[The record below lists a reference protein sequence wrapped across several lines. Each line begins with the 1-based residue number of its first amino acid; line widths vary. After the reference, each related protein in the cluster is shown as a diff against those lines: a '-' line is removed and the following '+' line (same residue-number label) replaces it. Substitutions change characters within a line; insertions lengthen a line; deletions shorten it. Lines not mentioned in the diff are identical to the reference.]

1 MFIQLH
7 ALTSYPSALLNRDD
21 AGFAKQ
27 LPFGGATR
35 TRVSSQCLKYHWR
48 NFDGE
53 TALYDMD
60 VPESL
65 RSRETF
71 YRRLVDPLADEDH
84 PEPLVA
90 CAALALQERLLSDNR
105 VNLSPL
111 KSLLKQEDDPREA
124 LETNQVTIFGAPE
137 MRYLRHLAAEKVEAV
152 ADEFPGFLNGDEPD
166 SGTLSDAAK
175 TLRDFSKR
183 DLRKNLR
190 GLELASGLDAAMFG
204 RMATSDV
211 LARGDA
217 AVHVAH
223 AFTTHA
229 QESESDYFSAVDE
242 LRRDEPEES
251 GELGAGHIN
260 TQELTS
266 GLFYSYVVV
275 DVPLLVSNLSGVE
288 QDEWTDGNTD
298 LAAEVMERFAQLM
311 HELRKPLHYLG
322 GEVGV
327 AVGPLVLL
335 DAGEVGHEQGHVHD
349 DVAVEEAARELLR
362 VDVPGAE
369 LAAFFGLV
377 APQFVDRREVVALAF
392 LGVGGEG
399 VGHVHGGVA
408 PGQYVARGH
417 AAEHGGVQAAGKLQA
432 PKVFPQV
439 SL

>member
-7 ALTSYPSALLNRDD
+7 ALTSYPSTLLNRDD

-53 TALYDMD
+53 HALYDMD
-60 VPESL
+60 VPKSL

-71 YRRLVDPLADEDH
+71 WRRLAQPLIDDGYPA
-84 PEPLVA
+84 PLVRA
-90 CAALALQERLLSDNR
+90 VTFALKERLLSDNKAGKR
-105 VNLSPL
+105 DL
-111 KSLLKQEDDPREA
+111 KTLIDPGEDDDLRE
-124 LETNQVTIFGAPE
+124 LINTNQVTIFGVPE
-137 MRYLRHLAAEKVEAV
+137 MRYLRDLAAGMIEEAR
-152 ADEFPGFLNGDEPD
+152 DDFPVFWEEEAPD
-166 SGTLSDAAK
+166 SDAISDAAEAM
-175 TLRDFSKR
+175 RDISKR
-183 DLRKNLR
+183 DLKKNLK

-251 GELGAGHIN
+251 GEMGAGHIN

-275 DVPLLVSNLSGVE
+275 DVPLLVSNLSAIE
-288 QDEWTDGNTD
+288 RSDWTNGNTD
-298 LAAEVMERFAQLM
+298 LAAEVMRRFTHLM
-311 HELRKPLHYLG
+311 AT
-322 GEVGV
+322 VS
-327 AVGPLVLL
+327 
-335 DAGEVGHEQGHVHD
+335 
-349 DVAVEEAARELLR
+349 
-362 VDVPGAE
+362 PGAKLGSTAPYSYAQCLFAE
-369 LAAFFGLV
+369 SGTAQPRTLANAFQSPAQTRDVLENSYDKLGRYVDEIDQMYGVQTDRRLAAMGPTETLTGRLK
-377 APQFVDRREVVALAF
+377 VDDTTTV
-392 LGVGGEG
+392 
-399 VGHVHGGVA
+399 
-408 PGQYVARGH
+408 PDI
-417 AAEHGGVQAAGKLQA
+417 AAWTANQIQGAA
-432 PKVFPQV
+432 
-439 SL
+439 

>member
-1 MFIQLH
+1 MFVQLH

-53 TALYDMD
+53 HALYDMD

-71 YRRLVDPLADEDH
+71 WRRLAQPLIDDGH
-84 PEPLVA
+84 PAPLVR
-90 CAALALQERLLSDNR
+90 AATFALKERLLSDDEAGKR
-105 VNLSPL
+105 DL
-111 KSLLKQEDDPREA
+111 KTLINPDEDDEPREMID
-124 LETNQVTIFGAPE
+124 TNQVTIFGVPE
-137 MRYLRHLAAEKVEAV
+137 MRYLRELAAEKIEAARDDFAV
-152 ADEFPGFLNGDEPD
+152 FWADNGDPD
-166 SGTLSDAAK
+166 SDTIRDAADAM
-175 TLRDFSKR
+175 RDFSKR
-183 DLRKNLR
+183 ELKKNLK

-288 QDEWTDGNTD
+288 RDDWQDGNTD
-298 LAAEVMERFAQLM
+298 LAAEVMRRFTHLM
-311 HELRKPLHYLG
+311 AT
-322 GEVGV
+322 VS
-327 AVGPLVLL
+327 
-335 DAGEVGHEQGHVHD
+335 
-349 DVAVEEAARELLR
+349 
-362 VDVPGAE
+362 PGAKLGSTAPYSYAQCLFAE
-369 LAAFFGLV
+369 SGTAQPRTLANAFQSPASTQDVLENSYEKLGRYVDEIDQMYGVQTDRRLAAMGPTDGLTDRLK
-377 APQFVDRREVVALAF
+377 VDDTTTVPSIAEWTAN
-392 LGVGGEG
+392 
-399 VGHVHGGVA
+399 
-408 PGQYVARGH
+408 QIQRG
-417 AAEHGGVQAAGKLQA
+417 
-432 PKVFPQV
+432 
-439 SL
+439 

>member
-7 ALTSYPSALLNRDD
+7 ALTSYPSTLLNRDD

-53 TALYDMD
+53 HALYDMD
-60 VPESL
+60 VPRSL

-71 YRRLVDPLADEDH
+71 YRRIVEPLVEDRH

-90 CAALALQERLLSDNR
+90 CAALALQERLLSDDR

-111 KSLLKQEDDPREA
+111 KGLLKDEDNPREV
-124 LETNQVTIFGAPE
+124 LETNQVTIFGVPE
-137 MRYLRHLAAEKVEAV
+137 MRYLRDLAVEKVEAV
-152 ADEFPGFLNGDEPD
+152 TDEFPVLLNGEEPD
-166 SGTLSDAAK
+166 SGTISDAAK
-175 TLRDFSKR
+175 ALRDFSKG

-288 QDEWTDGNTD
+288 REDWRDGNTD
-298 LAAEVMERFAQLM
+298 LAAEVMRRFAHLM
-311 HELRKPLHYLG
+311 ATVSPGAKLGSTAPYSYAQCLFAESGTAQPRTLANAFQKP
-322 GEVGV
+322 VRT
-327 AVGPLVLL
+327 
-335 DAGEVGHEQGHVHD
+335 D
-349 DVAVEEAARELLR
+349 DVLANSYEKLGQYIDEIDQMYGVQTDRR
-362 VDVPGAE
+362 
-369 LAAFFGLV
+369 LAAMGPTDALTDRV
-377 APQFVDRREVVALAF
+377 KVDDTTTV
-392 LGVGGEG
+392 
-399 VGHVHGGVA
+399 
-408 PGQYVARGH
+408 PDI
-417 AAEHGGVQAAGKLQA
+417 AEWTANQIQGSQ
-432 PKVFPQV
+432 
-439 SL
+439 

>member
-7 ALTSYPSALLNRDD
+7 ALTSYPSTLLNRDD

-53 TALYDMD
+53 HALYDMD
-60 VPESL
+60 VPKSL

-71 YRRLVDPLADEDH
+71 WRRLAQPLIDDGYPA
-84 PEPLVA
+84 PLVRA
-90 CAALALQERLLSDNR
+90 VTFALKERLLSDDKAGKR
-105 VNLSPL
+105 DL
-111 KSLLKQEDDPREA
+111 KTLIDPDEDDNPREMID
-124 LETNQVTIFGAPE
+124 TNQVTIFGVPE
-137 MRYLRHLAAEKVEAV
+137 MRYLRELAAGMIEDAKE
-152 ADEFPGFLNGDEPD
+152 DFPVFWEDDEPD
-166 SGTLSDAAK
+166 SDAVKDAADAM
-175 TLRDFSKR
+175 RDISKR
-183 DLRKNLR
+183 DLKKNLK

-288 QDEWTDGNTD
+288 QEEWTDGNTD

-311 HELRKPLHYLG
+311 AT
-322 GEVGV
+322 VS
-327 AVGPLVLL
+327 
-335 DAGEVGHEQGHVHD
+335 
-349 DVAVEEAARELLR
+349 
-362 VDVPGAE
+362 PGAKLGSTAPYSYAQCLFAE
-369 LAAFFGLV
+369 AGTTQPRTLANAFQTP
-377 APQFVDRREVVALAF
+377 APTQDVLENSYEKL
-392 LGVGGEG
+392 
-399 VGHVHGGVA
+399 
-408 PGQYVARGH
+408 GQYVD
-417 AAEHGGVQAAGKLQA
+417 EIDQMYGVQTDRRLAAMGPTDALTGRL
-432 PKVFPQV
+432 KVDDTTTVPALAEWTANQIQTA
-439 SL
+439 

>member
-53 TALYDMD
+53 NALYDMD

-288 QDEWTDGNTD
+288 QDAWTDGNTD

-311 HELRKPLHYLG
+311 AT
-322 GEVGV
+322 VS
-327 AVGPLVLL
+327 
-335 DAGEVGHEQGHVHD
+335 
-349 DVAVEEAARELLR
+349 
-362 VDVPGAE
+362 PGAKLGSTAPYSYAQCLFAE
-369 LAAFFGLV
+369 AGTAQPRTLANAFQTP
-377 APQFVDRREVVALAF
+377 APTQNVLENSYEKL
-392 LGVGGEG
+392 
-399 VGHVHGGVA
+399 
-408 PGQYVARGH
+408 GQYVD
-417 AAEHGGVQAAGKLQA
+417 EIDQMYGVQTDRRLAAMGPTDALTGRL
-432 PKVFPQV
+432 KVDDTTTVPALAEWTANQIQTA
-439 SL
+439 

>member
-7 ALTSYPSALLNRDD
+7 ALTSYPSTLLNRDD

-53 TALYDMD
+53 NALYDMD
-60 VPESL
+60 VPKSL

-71 YRRLVDPLADEDH
+71 WRRLAQPLIDDGH
-84 PEPLVA
+84 PAPLVRA
-90 CAALALQERLLSDNR
+90 VTFALKERLLSDDKAGKR
-105 VNLSPL
+105 DL
-111 KSLLKQEDDPREA
+111 KTLIDPDEDDDPRA
-124 LETNQVTIFGAPE
+124 MIDTNQVTIFGVPE
-137 MRYLRHLAAEKVEAV
+137 MRYLRDLAAGMIEDARE
-152 ADEFPGFLNGDEPD
+152 DFPVFWAEDSEPD
-166 SGTLSDAAK
+166 SDAVKDAADAM
-175 TLRDFSKR
+175 RDLSKR
-183 DLRKNLR
+183 DLKKNLK

-288 QDEWTDGNTD
+288 QDEWTDGNTA

-311 HELRKPLHYLG
+311 AT
-322 GEVGV
+322 VS
-327 AVGPLVLL
+327 
-335 DAGEVGHEQGHVHD
+335 
-349 DVAVEEAARELLR
+349 
-362 VDVPGAE
+362 PGAKLGSTAPYSYAQCLFAE
-369 LAAFFGLV
+369 AGTAQPRTLANAFQTP
-377 APQFVDRREVVALAF
+377 APTQNVLENSYEKL
-392 LGVGGEG
+392 
-399 VGHVHGGVA
+399 
-408 PGQYVARGH
+408 GQYVD
-417 AAEHGGVQAAGKLQA
+417 EIDQMYGVQTDRRLAAMGPTDALTGRL
-432 PKVFPQV
+432 KVDDTTTVPALAEWTAHQIQTA
-439 SL
+439 

>member
-7 ALTSYPSALLNRDD
+7 ALTSYPSSLLNRDD

-53 TALYDMD
+53 NALYDMD
-60 VPESL
+60 VPKSL

-71 YRRLVDPLADEDH
+71 ERRVAKPLISDGYAK
-84 PEPLVA
+84 PLVYA
-90 CAALALQERLLSDNR
+90 GTAAIKALLLGESSHLD
-105 VNLSPL
+105 SSAYL
-111 KSLLKQEDDPREA
+111 KKSSFTDFVTAGFEEDPEVLRSE
-124 LETNQVTIFGAPE
+124 QVTIFGAPE
-137 MRYLRHLAAEKVEAV
+137 MRYVRNLIRDELDSLNEEHSETIQDGEMLDEVEDDIYSQLREYFK
-152 ADEFPGFLNGDEPD
+152 
-166 SGTLSDAAK
+166 SSSDIG
-175 TLRDFSKR
+175 
-183 DLRKNLR
+183 KNLK

-288 QDEWTDGNTD
+288 QEEWTDGNTD

-311 HELRKPLHYLG
+311 AT
-322 GEVGV
+322 VS
-327 AVGPLVLL
+327 
-335 DAGEVGHEQGHVHD
+335 
-349 DVAVEEAARELLR
+349 
-362 VDVPGAE
+362 PGAKLGSTAPYSYAQCLFAE
-369 LAAFFGLV
+369 AGTAQPRTLANAFQTPAPTQNVLENSYEKLGRYVDEIDQMYGVQTDRRLAAMGPTDGLTDRLK
-377 APQFVDRREVVALAF
+377 VDNTTTVPALA
-392 LGVGGEG
+392 EWT
-399 VGHVHGGVA
+399 A
-408 PGQYVARGH
+408 NQIQTA
-417 AAEHGGVQAAGKLQA
+417 
-432 PKVFPQV
+432 
-439 SL
+439 